1 MTNKVLVIGG
11 TSGLG
16 KDIAERFHAHAIG
29 RTSGHTLPES
39 KQAVLDMSLEFD
51 VVINCLPDHNQ
62 NAVLIEQYDTHV
74 AMDKNTLFITLG
86 NMGWR
91 NFDDSHHK
99 RQLVKWNDQIAQNK
113 TSVRHV
119 LFNLA
124 YMYNSRNE
132 GFVDPVSKE
141 EFLETIDFLLKTK
154 NYNSRIHLIEIIGKI
169 KC

>member
-1 MTNKVLVIGG
+1 MTNKILVIGG

-16 KDIAERFHAHAIG
+16 KDIVDAFDAVGIG
-29 RTSGHTLPES
+29 RSSGHSLPES
-39 KQAVLDMSLEFD
+39 KQTVLDMSLEFD

-74 AMDKNTLFITLG
+74 AMNKQTLFITLG

-91 NFDDSHHK
+91 SFDDSHHK

-113 TSVRHV
+113 TDVRHV

-132 GFVDPVSKE
+132 GFVEPVSKS
-141 EFLETIDFLLKTK
+141 EFLETVSFLINTK
-154 NYNSRIHLIEIIGKI
+154 KFNSKIHTIEIIGKV